1 MNVQKI
7 LKEAQK
13 AQAKAALVQEKLA
26 ATELVGQ
33 AGNGLVEVTVNGHS
47 EVLGIRIQPQAVD
60 PEDVEALEDLVLVA
74 IKTAQSQARARYE
87 EEMNRELG
95 SITGMMGGL

>member
-26 ATELVGQ
+26 ATELTGQ

-74 IKTAQSQARARYE
+74 IKNAQSQARARYE

-95 SITGMMGGL
+95 SIAGMMGGL

>member
-13 AQAKAALVQEKLA
+13 AQAKAAQVQEKL
-26 ATELVGQ
+26 TEIRLIGQ

-60 PEDVEALEDLVLVA
+60 ADDVEALEDLILVA
-74 IKTAQSQARARYE
+74 IKSAQTQARARYE

-95 SITGMMGGL
+95 SIAGMMGGL

>member
-1 MNVQKI
+1 MNIQKI

-13 AQAKAALVQEKLA
+13 AQAKAAQVQEKL
-26 ATELVGQ
+26 TEIQLVGQ

-47 EVLGIRIQPQAVD
+47 EVLAIRIQPQAVD
-60 PEDVEALEDLVLVA
+60 SDDIEALEDLILVA
-74 IKTAQSQARARYE
+74 IKSAQSQARSRYE

-95 SITGMMGGL
+95 SIAGMMGGL